1 MVAVSVFS
9 SGFPPSDRFI
19 PQGSRVAHP
28 SGKLTGINQR
38 VNGLAGNECFPAVAL
53 VYRGWVMSLAVVSS
67 RALFGLEAVP
77 VRVEVHVGPGL
88 PAFNLV
94 GLPGAGVR
102 ESRDR
107 VRSAI
112 LSSGFDFPAGRVT
125 VNLAPADL
133 PKASGRFDLPIALGI
148 LLASGQVACTD
159 DTDMAGLVFAGE
171 LSLTGAV
178 VSIDAVLAIALAVAR
193 DTPGAILVVPARC
206 ADVAASVPG
215 LTVLAADSLAHV
227 AAHLAGVS
235 GLTVVGYQTPQA
247 ADMTGYCLSEVRG
260 QAVARRVLEIAAAGG
275 HSLLM
280 SGPPGTGKSMLANRL
295 PSLLPPLSHAQA
307 LEAMALAGVAGRN
320 QPLDLTPPFR
330 SPHHSCSVAAL
341 VGGGVI
347 PRPGEISLAHRG
359 VLFLDELPEFSRQAL
374 ESLREPLETGS
385 VSIARSSR
393 SVVYPARFQL
403 VAAMN
408 PCPCGWLGHGV
419 RACRCTPDRIDHYR
433 SRLSGPLLD
442 RIDLQVVLGA
452 VGRGWSSL
460 PLGESSA
467 IVRERV
473 TRCRGLQMQR
483 QGCLNADLAGGA
495 LERQASLLPEAR
507 QALDDIAL
515 RHSWSGR
522 VIHRV
527 LRVARTLADLAG
539 PDVLTRDHVL
549 EAAQYRPAW

>member
-1 MVAVSVFS
+1 
-9 SGFPPSDRFI
+9 
-19 PQGSRVAHP
+19 
-28 SGKLTGINQR
+28 
-38 VNGLAGNECFPAVAL
+38 
-53 VYRGWVMSLAVVSS
+53 MSLAVVSS

-112 LSSGFDFPAGRVT
+112 LSSGFEFPAGRVT

-148 LLASGQVACTD
+148 LLASGQIGHTLAAGAKKAGSAGLDCGGHVAANNPDHGLSGKVLPGRPVTPSAPD
-159 DTDMAGLVFAGE
+159 VSGLVFAGE

-193 DTPGAILVVPARC
+193 DAPGAVLVLPAQC

-215 LTVLAADSLAHV
+215 LTVLAANSLV
-227 AAHLAGVS
+227 DVVAHLS
-235 GLTVVGYQTPQA
+235 GALKLPLAQYRAPVAVPVPE
-247 ADMTGYCLSEVRG
+247 YCLSEVRG
-260 QAVARRVLEIAAAGG
+260 QAVARRALEIAAAGG

-280 SGPPGTGKSMLANRL
+280 SGSPGTGKSMLAHRL
-295 PSLLPPLSHAQA
+295 PSLLPPLSQAQA

-320 QPLDLTPPFR
+320 LALDLTPPFR
-330 SPHHSCSVAAL
+330 APHHSCSAAAL

-359 VLFLDELPEFSRQAL
+359 VLFLDELPEFSRHAL
-374 ESLREPLETGS
+374 ESLREPLETGV
-385 VSIARSSR
+385 VSIARSAR

-408 PCPCGWLGHGV
+408 PCPCGWLGHGT
-419 RACRCTPDRIDHYR
+419 RACRCTPDRVDLYR

-442 RIDLQVVLGA
+442 RIDLQVALGA
-452 VGRGWSSL
+452 IGRGWSSL

-467 IVRERV
+467 VVRKRV
-473 TRCRGLQMQR
+473 TRCRDLQMAR
-483 QGCLNADLAGGA
+483 QGCVNADLGAGSLEHLAA
-495 LERQASLLPEAR
+495 LVPAAR
-507 QALDDIAL
+507 QALDDIAQQ
-515 RHSWSGR
+515 HSWSGR

-527 LRVARTLADLAG
+527 LRVARTVADLAG
-539 PDVLTRDHVL
+539 QDHLARDHVL
-549 EAAQYRPAW
+549 EAAQYRPTW